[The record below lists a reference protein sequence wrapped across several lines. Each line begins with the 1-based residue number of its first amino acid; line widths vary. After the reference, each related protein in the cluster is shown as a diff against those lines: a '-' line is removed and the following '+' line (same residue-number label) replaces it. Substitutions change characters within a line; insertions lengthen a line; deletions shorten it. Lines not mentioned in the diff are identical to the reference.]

1 MLSNVFKDQRSTA
14 DIRSNVPVPP
24 FKLLRLTELLAIVG
38 IGKTALYQ
46 RIKNGTFPAP
56 IKIGG
61 GRASGWIE
69 AEIIQWLTEQVQNR
83 HSESCNAAKGSAI

>member
-1 MLSNVFKDQRSTA
+1 MQDMHFQDQQSIA
-14 DIRSNVPVPP
+14 DIRFNVPVPP
-24 FKLLRLTELLAIVG
+24 FKLLRLPELLAMVG

-46 RIKNGTFPAP
+46 RVKNGTFPAP

-61 GRASGWIE
+61 GRASGWIQ

-83 HSESCNAAKGSAI
+83 YSESCNVAKGGAQ